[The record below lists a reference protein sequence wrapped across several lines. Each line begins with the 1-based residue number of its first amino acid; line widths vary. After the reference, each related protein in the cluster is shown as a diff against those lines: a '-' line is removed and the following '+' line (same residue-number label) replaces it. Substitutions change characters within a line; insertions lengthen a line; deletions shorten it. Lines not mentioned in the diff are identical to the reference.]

1 LNSFIRKIH
10 PEQSGG
16 SIPQPLPM
24 IHAKAWLIP
33 VFLFIAFLE
42 FWISQREEKPYFSKA
57 NTAMN
62 LTIGAIDQIVSL
74 FGFYLLFL
82 ALEFMYGHF
91 RLFTWEVN
99 WQQWVLAYI
108 AVDFVSYWYHRYC
121 HQINILWAGHI
132 THHSSSYFNFTNGF
146 RTSPFQGLNRI
157 PFWLVLP
164 ILGFSPFVL
173 VFTLKIS
180 GLFDFLQHTQWVPK
194 LGFIEKIFITPSL
207 HRVHHGK
214 NQLYLDKNFGSTFSV
229 WDRLFGTY
237 QKETEPV
244 VFGLTNSGYEDHD
257 PWHALFYQYQQIWSN
272 LNTSASW
279 KTKLGYLFLSPS
291 FSAKQ
296 ATGFLKANAGKPGSI
311 SNDRPNFI
319 YALVQLVLGAIGII
333 LLLAFQDFM
342 PVWALVLF
350 ALSAITGMATA
361 VHLFQGQSLLQDR
374 QTEQF
379 RLLATMAL
387 SGVIFWI
394 YQPYILIGVLLAAV
408 LSLYLLSNK
417 KG

>member
-1 LNSFIRKIH
+1 
-10 PEQSGG
+10 
-16 SIPQPLPM
+16 M

-42 FWISQREEKPYFSKA
+42 FWISQRQGKPYFSKA

-91 RLFTWEVN
+91 RLFDWEVN
-99 WQQWVLAYI
+99 WSQWILAYL

-121 HQINILWAGHI
+121 HRINILWAGHI
-132 THHSSSYFNFTNGF
+132 THHSSSFFNFTNGF

-164 ILGFSPFVL
+164 VLGFSPFVL

-214 NQLYLDKNFGSTFSV
+214 NELYLDKNFGSTFSF
-229 WDRLFGTY
+229 WDRFFGTY

-244 VFGLTNSGYEDHD
+244 VYGLTNSGYEDKN
-257 PWHALFYQYQQIWSN
+257 PWTAIFYQYQLIWDN
-272 LNTSASW
+272 VKTSPGW
-279 KTKLGYLFLSPS
+279 TTKLGYLFYAPSWIAKNLVAGRKSGIGSAENKRTVS
-291 FSAKQ
+291 FSYCWMQ
-296 ATGFLKANAGKPGSI
+296 MAG
-311 SNDRPNFI
+311 
-319 YALVQLVLGAIGII
+319 GAVNII
-333 LLLAFQDFM
+333 LLLTFQDFL
-342 PVWALVLF
+342 PVWVFLSMAL
-350 ALSAITGMATA
+350 LSITGMVLAT
-361 VHLFQGQSLLQDR
+361 QSLHRIAPSSFRNKEQIRLALTSIPCILMFE
-374 QTEQF
+374 TEPN
-379 RLLATMAL
+379 LLWLAL
-387 SGVIFWI
+387 FLFLVVSFF
-394 YQPYILIGVLLAAV
+394 LTLAM
-408 LSLYLLSNK
+408 
-417 KG
+417 KGSVGKGG